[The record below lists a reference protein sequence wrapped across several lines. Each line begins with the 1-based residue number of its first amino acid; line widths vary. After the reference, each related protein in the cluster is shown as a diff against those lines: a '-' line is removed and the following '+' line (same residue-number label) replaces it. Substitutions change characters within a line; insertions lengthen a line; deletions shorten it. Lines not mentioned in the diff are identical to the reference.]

1 MTNLDELCINAL
13 RFLSIDAVEKARSG
27 HPGAPMGMAAMAYT
41 LWQKHLRHDPQEP
54 GWADRDR
61 FVLSAGHASAL
72 LYSLLHL
79 YGYPMPLEELQKFRQ
94 LGSKT
99 PGHPEY
105 DPDAGVETTTGPLGQ
120 GFANAVGMAI
130 VEKWLAANFNKPGFN
145 IVDHYIYIL
154 ASDGDMMEGVTSEAA
169 SLAGS
174 LGLNKLICLY
184 DDNNISIEGSTDAA
198 FTEDVGA
205 RFRAYGWHVIGPVDG
220 LDADAVDTAIG
231 RAKSIKDKPV
241 LIVCTTCIGYGS
253 PGKAG
258 TASAHGEPL
267 GPEEV
272 TLTRHNLGW
281 KWGPFEVPPEA
292 RTCFSLAAEQGGLA
306 RRQWQELVEEYSR
319 QYPDEAGRYWRRM
332 ECRLP
337 EGWETDLDTI
347 QGDLAKPL
355 ATREASGIV
364 INQLARTVENLMG
377 GSADLAP
384 SNKTLMKDAGDFS
397 RENCSGRNLH
407 FGVREH
413 AMGAVA
419 NGMCLHGGVIPYVG
433 TFLIFYDYMRPPVRL
448 AALMGLGVIYVY
460 THDSIGLGE
469 DGPTHQPVEQLM
481 GLRLVPGMVTLRPAD
496 GIETLEAWKVALKRR
511 CGPTALILTRQ
522 KLPVIDTAPVEARA
536 VDKGAY
542 VLWESGKNPELIL
555 MATGS
560 EVSMALE
567 AARQLKDMG
576 IHSRVVSMPS
586 WELFDMQP
594 PDYRESVLP
603 SSITRRLS
611 VEAGRSLGWQRYTG
625 PKGISIGV
633 DRFGASA
640 PWEQVYESLGI
651 NVENIIQA
659 AVTMC
664 RVGGS

>member
-1 MTNLDELCINAL
+1 MTHLDELCINAL
-13 RFLSIDAVEKARSG
+13 RFLSIDAVEKAGSG

-41 LWQKHLRHDPQEP
+41 LWQKHLKHDPQEP
-54 GWADRDR
+54 GWPDRDR

-94 LGSKT
+94 LGSMT

-105 DPDAGVETTTGPLGQ
+105 DPDTGVETTTGPLGQ

-130 VEKWLAANFNKPGFN
+130 VEKWLAARFNKPGLD
-145 IVDHYIYIL
+145 IVDHYIYIM

-184 DDNNISIEGSTDAA
+184 DDNNISIEGPTDCT

-205 RFRAYGWHVIGPVDG
+205 RFRAYGWHVIGPIDG
-220 LDADAVDTAIG
+220 LDADSVDTALG
-231 RAKSIKDKPV
+231 RARSIKDKPV
-241 LIVCTTCIGYGS
+241 LIVCTTCIGFGS

-267 GPEEV
+267 GPDEV

-292 RTCFSLAAEQGGLA
+292 RACFSQVAEQGGLA
-306 RRQWQELVEEYSR
+306 RKQWQAKVDEYTR
-319 QYPDEAGRYWRRM
+319 DYPDDAGCYFEKIKGVLPADWEAS
-332 ECRLP
+332 
-337 EGWETDLDTI
+337 LDRI
-347 QGDLAKPL
+347 KADLAKPM

-364 INQLARTVENLMG
+364 LNELARTVENLVG

-384 SNKTLMKDAGDFS
+384 SNKTLLKGAEDFN
-397 RENCSGRNLH
+397 RQDYYGRNFH

-481 GLRLVPGMVTLRPAD
+481 GLRLVPGMVTIRPAD
-496 GIETLEAWKVALKRR
+496 GLETLEAWKVALKRR
-511 CGPTALILTRQ
+511 HGPTALVLTRQ
-522 KLPVIDTAPVEARA
+522 KLPVIDLPAGETRA

-542 VLWESGKNPELIL
+542 VLWQSGQNPELIL
-555 MATGS
+555 MASGS
-560 EVSMALE
+560 EVSLALD
-567 AARQLKDMG
+567 AARQLKDMD
-576 IHSRVVSMPS
+576 IDSRVVSMPS
-586 WELFDMQP
+586 WELFDTQP
-594 PDYRESVLP
+594 QDYQDSVLP
-603 SSITRRLS
+603 ANITRRIS

-625 PKGISIGV
+625 TEGANIAV
-633 DRFGASA
+633 DKFGASA
-640 PWEQVYESLGI
+640 PWQHVYQHLGM
-651 NVENIIQA
+651 NTENIVRA
-659 AVTMC
+659 GVKLC
-664 RVGGS
+664 RAGNS

>member
-1 MTNLDELCINAL
+1 MTDLDELCINTL
-13 RFLSIDAVEKARSG
+13 RFLSVDAVEKAGSG

-41 LWQKHLRHDPQEP
+41 LWQQHLKHDPRDP
-54 GWADRDR
+54 GWPDRDR

-79 YGYPMPLEELQKFRQ
+79 YGYPMPLEELQRFRQ

-105 DPDAGVETTTGPLGQ
+105 DPDIGVETTTGPLGQ
-120 GFANAVGMAI
+120 GFANAVGMAV
-130 VEKWLAANFNKPGFN
+130 VEKWLAARFNKPGFN
-145 IVDHYIYIL
+145 VVDHYIYVM

-174 LGLNKLICLY
+174 LGLDKLICLY
-184 DDNNISIEGSTDAA
+184 DDNNISIEGPTDVT

-205 RFRAYGWHVIGPVDG
+205 RFRAYGWHVIGPIDG
-220 LDADAVDTAIG
+220 LDADSVDTALG

-241 LIVCTTCIGYGS
+241 LIICTTCIGYGS

-292 RTCFSLAAEQGGLA
+292 RDRFSMVKEQGRLA
-306 RRQWQELVEEYSR
+306 RKKWQAMVEEYTR
-319 QYPDEAGRYWRRM
+319 QYPDDAGRYFRQM
-332 ECRLP
+332 EGGLP
-337 EGWETDLDTI
+337 EGWEASLESIEKDLV
-347 QGDLAKPL
+347 KPM
-355 ATREASGIV
+355 ATREASGV
-364 INQLARTVENLMG
+364 ILNALARTVENLMG

-384 SNKTLMKDAGDFS
+384 SNKTLLKGAGDF
-397 RENCSGRNLH
+397 NHQDYNGRNLH

-481 GLRLVPGMVTLRPAD
+481 GLRLVPGMVTIRPAD
-496 GIETLEAWKVALKRR
+496 GLETLEAWKLALKRR
-511 CGPTALILTRQ
+511 QGPTALVLTRQ
-522 KLPVIDTAPVEARA
+522 KLPVIDIAPGEKRA
-536 VDKGAY
+536 VDRGAY
-542 VLWESGKNPELIL
+542 ILWESGKRPELIL
-555 MATGS
+555 IASGS
-560 EVSMALE
+560 EVNLALE
-567 AARQLKDMG
+567 AARQLKDKG
-576 IHSRVVSMPS
+576 IESSVVSMPS
-586 WELFDMQP
+586 WELFDTQP
-594 PDYRESVLP
+594 QEYRDSVLP
-603 SSITRRLS
+603 PDITRRLS

-625 PKGISIGV
+625 TEGV
-633 DRFGASA
+633 NIAVDKFGASA
-640 PWEQVYESLGI
+640 PWEQVYQSLGI
-651 NVENIIQA
+651 NIDNIVRTA
-659 AVTMC
+659 LKMC
-664 RVGGS
+664 RAGDS